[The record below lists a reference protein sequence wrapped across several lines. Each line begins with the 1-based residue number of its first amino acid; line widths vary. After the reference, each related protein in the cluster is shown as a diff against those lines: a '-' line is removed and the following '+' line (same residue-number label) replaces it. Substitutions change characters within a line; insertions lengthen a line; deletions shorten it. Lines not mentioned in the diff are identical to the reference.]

1 MTISKLGAAAPQQI
15 SSSPSS
21 VQGSTKLQGAAQQFQ
36 GLEQYEGAVND
47 LAQHL
52 AADTSLN
59 PGELRDQATSA
70 LSGLTGLDGGALQ
83 KLVQQT
89 LDKVNQIHLSSGD
102 RWLRSPTTDTFD
114 SGGGTTMMV

>member
-1 MTISKLGAAAPQQI
+1 MTISKLGAAAPQQV
-15 SSSPSS
+15 SSPTSS
-21 VQGSTKLQGAAQQFQ
+21 AQGSSKLQGAAQQFQ

-52 AADTSLN
+52 AADPSLN
-59 PGELRDQATSA
+59 PGQLREQAEGA
-70 LSGLTGLDGGALQ
+70 LSGLGLQGGALQ

-89 LDKVNQIHLSSGD
+89 VDKANDIKLSSGD

-114 SGGGTTMMV
+114 LGGSTTML